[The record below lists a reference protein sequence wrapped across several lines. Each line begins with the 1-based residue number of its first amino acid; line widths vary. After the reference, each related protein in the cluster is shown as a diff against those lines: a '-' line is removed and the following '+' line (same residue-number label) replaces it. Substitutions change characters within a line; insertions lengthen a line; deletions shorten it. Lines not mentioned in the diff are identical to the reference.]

1 MMNRI
6 NNKLLL
12 GIVLFLGLSFN
23 CFSQESAA
31 FPLWN
36 QIPGVIKNDIY
47 KEEPRL
53 DAQGNRTGIR
63 KVTEPT
69 LMPFLVKNNSDKNA
83 AVIICP
89 GGGYS
94 VLSIDKEGINVAKW
108 FNSIGISAFV
118 LKYRLPS
125 DDIMTDKTVG
135 PLQDTQEAIRTLRRN
150 AAKWNLDVTKIGIMG
165 FSAGGHLAST
175 ASTHYLDKVYESKDD
190 VSARP
195 DFSMLIYP
203 VISMESG
210 ITHNGS
216 KESLL
221 GKTASADL
229 IAKYSNEKEV
239 NENTPPTFLVHA
251 TDDQAVPVENSINYY
266 LALKKN
272 KVAAEMHLYQ
282 NGGHGFGLGTKGTN
296 TDWPTACQ
304 KWLAANKIIAEKII
318 DQKIIDQKITDKKT
332 TDKKSS
338 YLFTYFKGNGEDGL
352 HLAYSTDGYEWQ
364 TLKNDA
370 SFLTPEVGKD
380 KLMRDPC
387 VIKGGDGLFHMVW
400 TVSWTDKGIGYA
412 SSKDMIHW
420 SKQEF
425 LPVMEYE
432 SGTRNTWAPEITFD
446 EKSKT
451 YMIYWASTI
460 EGKFTET
467 QSTEEKG
474 YNHRI
479 YYTTTKDFKTYSPTK
494 LLYEPGFNVIDSS
507 IMKDGKGYI
516 MFLKDETKVPVQK
529 NLKVAYSKNLTG
541 PYSKAS
547 EPITGKYWAEGPTA
561 IKIDGSWI
569 VYFDKYTQ
577 KKYGAIK
584 QTETGWEDISD
595 KVSFPK
601 GIRHGT
607 VIQVSPE
614 ILNNLKKE

>member
-6 NNKLLL
+6 NKM
-12 GIVLFLGLSFN
+12 IVFGSILFLGLSIN
-23 CFSQESAA
+23 GFSQESAA

-36 QIPGVIKNDIY
+36 QIPGAIKNDIY

-53 DAQGNRTGIR
+53 DAQGIRTGIR

-69 LMPFLVKNNSDKNA
+69 LMPFLVENNLGKNA

-108 FNSIGISAFV
+108 FNSIGVSAFV

-135 PLQDTQEAIRTLRRN
+135 PLQDAQEAIRTLRRN
-150 AAKWNLDVTKIGIMG
+150 AVKWNLDVTKIGIMG

-175 ASTHYLDKVYESKDD
+175 ASTHYLDKTYDSKEDI
-190 VSARP
+190 SARP

-203 VISMESG
+203 VISMENG

-221 GKTASADL
+221 GKTASAEL

-239 NENTPPTFLVHA
+239 NENTPPTFLVHT
-251 TDDQAVPVENSINYY
+251 TDDHAVPVENSINYY

-272 KVAAEMHLYQ
+272 KVPAEMHLYQ

-296 TDWPTACQ
+296 TDWPTACK
-304 KWLAANKIIAEKII
+304 KWLIANKFLDEKP
-318 DQKIIDQKITDKKT
+318 T
-332 TDKKSS
+332 
-338 YLFTYFKGNGEDGL
+338 YLFSYFKGNGEDGL
-352 HLAYSTDGYEWQ
+352 HFACSTDGYEWQ
-364 TLKNDA
+364 SLKNDT

-387 VIKGGDGLFHMVW
+387 IIKGGDGLFHMVW

-412 SSKDMIHW
+412 SSKDLIHW

-425 LPVMEYE
+425 LPVMAHEQN
-432 SGTRNTWAPEITFD
+432 TRNTWAPEITFD

-460 EGKFTET
+460 EGKFLET
-467 QSTEEKG
+467 KSEEEKG

-479 YYTTTKDFKTYSPTK
+479 YYTTTKDFKKFSNTK
-494 LLYEPGFNVIDSS
+494 LLYEPGFNVIDAT
-507 IMKDGKGYI
+507 ILKQDKGYV

-529 NLKVAYSKNLTG
+529 NLKVAYSDNLTG
-541 PYSKAS
+541 PYTKAS
-547 EPITGKYWAEGPTA
+547 TPITGNYWAEGPTA
-561 IKIDGSWI
+561 IKIDGNWV

-577 KKYGAIK
+577 KKYGAVK

-595 KVSFPK
+595 KITFPR
-601 GIRHGT
+601 GTRHGT
-607 VIQVSPE
+607 VIKVSPE
-614 ILNNLKKE
+614 IIANLKKE

>member
-1 MMNRI
+1 MMLFGSI
-6 NNKLLL
+6 
-12 GIVLFLGLSFN
+12 LFLGLSIN

-36 QIPGVIKNDIY
+36 QIPGAIKNDAY

-53 DAQGNRTGIR
+53 DAQGIRTGIR

-69 LMPFLVKNNSDKNA
+69 LMPFLVENTSEKNA

-108 FNSIGISAFV
+108 FNSIGVSAFV

-135 PLQDTQEAIRTLRRN
+135 PLQDAQEAIRTLRRN
-150 AAKWNLDVTKIGIMG
+150 AVKWNLDVAKIGIMG

-175 ASTHYLDKVYESKDD
+175 ASTHYLDKIYDSKEDI
-190 VSARP
+190 SARP

-203 VISMESG
+203 VISMENG

-251 TDDQAVPVENSINYY
+251 TDDHAVPVENSINYY

-272 KVAAEMHLYQ
+272 KVIAEMHLYQ

-296 TDWPTACQ
+296 TDWPTACK
-304 KWLAANKIIAEKII
+304 KWLIANNFLDEKP
-318 DQKIIDQKITDKKT
+318 T
-332 TDKKSS
+332 
-338 YLFTYFKGNGEDGL
+338 YLFSYFKENGEDGL
-352 HLAYSTDGYEWQ
+352 HLACSTDGYEWK
-364 TLKNDA
+364 TLKNDT

-387 VIKGGDGLFHMVW
+387 IIKGGDGLFHMVW

-412 SSKDMIHW
+412 SSKDLIHW

-425 LPVMEYE
+425 LPVMAHEE
-432 SGTRNTWAPEITFD
+432 KTRNTWAPEITFD

-460 EGKFTET
+460 DGKFLET
-467 QSTEEKG
+467 KSEEEKG

-479 YYTTTKDFKTYSPTK
+479 YYTTTKDFKKFSKTK
-494 LLYEPGFNVIDSS
+494 LLYEPGFNVIDAT
-507 IMKDGKGYI
+507 ILKQDKGYV

-529 NLKVAYSKNLTG
+529 NLKVAYSDNLTG
-541 PYSKAS
+541 PYTKAS
-547 EPITGKYWAEGPTA
+547 APITGNYWAEGPTA
-561 IKIDGSWI
+561 IKIDNNWV

-595 KVSFPK
+595 KISFPQ
-601 GIRHGT
+601 GTRHGT
-607 VIQVSPE
+607 VIKVSTE
-614 ILNNLKKE
+614 IIANLKKE